1 MHPFVFSFLY
11 KQMRYFTFRQNMRLE
26 SHLTYIAMAIYAKEL
41 YLYICF
47 AIICYVTLRYLT
59 LVCFVTCM
67 LRYGGHVL
75 LHYTSS
81 SLF

>member
-59 LVCFVTCM
+59 LRLLCYLYVGLRRSCFVT
-67 LRYGGHVL
+67 
-75 LHYTSS
+75 LH
-81 SLF
+81 